1 MVPKQ
6 LEHLRGKSRT
16 IEVTLDDSL
25 LWSESNE
32 LSLLSL
38 ASTTG
43 ITSVVFKLA
52 YDFVQTFL
60 TEDLTSV
67 VIEASIRHV
76 SPVQVRK
83 VVAVG
88 VKILDVV
95 ENKLKIRGVVMSGD
109 TKILET
115 EFIRAVVSKNYL
127 RRISVAKTS

>member
-52 YDFVQTFL
+52 YDLVQTFL

-67 VIEASIRHV
+67 IIEASIRHV

>member
-1 MVPKQ
+1 MVLKQ

-52 YDFVQTFL
+52 HDLVQTFL

-127 RRISVAKTS
+127 RRVSVAKTS

>member
-16 IEVTLDDSL
+16 TEVTLDDSL
-25 LWSESNE
+25 LWNESGE

-38 ASTTG
+38 VSTTG
-43 ITSVVFKLA
+43 ITSVVFKIA
-52 YDFVQTFL
+52 YDLVQAFIG
-60 TEDLTSV
+60 EDLTSV
-67 VIEASIRHV
+67 VVEANIRHV
-76 SPVQVRK
+76 SPVHVRK
-83 VVAVG
+83 TVAIG

-95 ENKLKIRGVVMSGD
+95 ENRLKIRGVVMSGD